1 MAKQRSTQSRGS
13 AKAGVENTTVQGLES
28 LLEPLMLVLDDQALD
43 TITAGSDAL
52 AQILWIGNLSPEQM
66 VALAGAEDV
75 LDQIDRA
82 LEPAREAIKVGLAS
96 K

>member
-13 AKAGVENTTVQGLES
+13 GKAGAKTTTVQGLERM
-28 LLEPLMLVLDDQALD
+28 LEPLMLVLDDQALD

-75 LDQIDRA
+75 LDQIERA
-82 LEPAREAIKVGLAS
+82 LEPAREAIKVSLAS